1 LYTFKELLTEDIDKD
16 NIIKNMEKSISDKS
30 SKMVKINVK
39 IFDKVWRGDK
49 DYYIGKGGTLNS
61 IGDRYE
67 NFLKILNMPKE
78 KRDRWLTDSKDGNV
92 IAPSVSV
99 YDDGSVSFGNGRH
112 RFAVLRDLH
121 IKQIPVT
128 MMKDSIQNA
137 KKYKYI

>member
-1 LYTFKELLTEDIDKD
+1 MYTFKELLTEDIDKD